1 MLPANKPAPIPS
13 FQFFRRTLPVESF
26 DRLRELLLQ
35 AAQSS
40 GEGAF
45 AIAEDILGPVEL
57 APERQAERFVLVVS
71 GRFSGLLKGKP
82 RTPAQQGGWL
92 MANEALYE
100 VELTFD
106 REAIASF
113 LSQLACFVDSSP
125 SATSL
130 VEQAG
135 GILRASDGLMP
146 TELVLQLL
154 EILAPK
160 EPEFPAAERVYPY
173 VSVCMPVE
181 EALRQ
186 QIEQERLLNQ
196 VTSQIRQSLELPVI
210 LSTAVEQVQ
219 RLLQVDRLAIYQF
232 DVLPAEEEIEGNGN
246 WVAVEGERVKNPS
259 VLSPLRPEPAQSS
272 GLSAERN
279 WGRITYEAR
288 SSDGISSVLNW
299 TEGERC
305 FVSVCNLR
313 KKYRKGFTQAIED
326 TEIAYAFSPCFLDL
340 MRRARV
346 RAKLVAPIVVGD
358 ELWGLLIAQ
367 QCDLPR
373 RWSESEKDFLK
384 EIAEHLAVG
393 IHQAQLY
400 AELQEQ
406 KQTLEQRVIERT
418 QALQDALIA
427 AQAASRAKSEFLST
441 MSHEL
446 RTPLTCV
453 IGMSATLLRWSLG
466 QLNQKQRSYLQTI
479 HESGEHLLELI
490 NDILDLSQVEAG
502 KTVLNISEFS
512 LRQLAGQSLQELQE
526 KARSGGVELEM
537 DLKVEAGRDRFTA
550 DYRRVKQIVYNLLS
564 NAVKF
569 THAGGVV
576 TLRVWVEGNAALFQ
590 VEDTGIGIPE
600 NQLPLLFEKFQQ
612 LDSSHHRKYGG
623 TGLGLALTKQL
634 VELHGGMIEVE
645 SAVGEGS
652 TFTVWLPAQP
662 LSPAVPALAAQ
673 APKESPARFQGGIVL
688 IEDDEE
694 MATLMCDILTAAGYQ
709 VVWLIEG
716 STAIEQIELLEPVAV
731 IVDME
736 LPGMDGNEIISE
748 LRQSPVGQQLKVL
761 GLTAKTPHALELG
774 GEGADDLLLKPVQP
788 ARLLQKITKLTA
800 AGRDQSAGVISAA
813 RSAGW
818 QN

>member
-1 MLPANKPAPIPS
+1 MPS

-35 AAQSS
+35 QAAKSS
-40 GEGAF
+40 GEGAV
-45 AIAEDILGPVEL
+45 AIAENILGPVGL
-57 APERQAERFVLVVS
+57 APEPQAERFALVVS
-71 GRFSGLLKGKP
+71 GRFSGLVRGKP

-106 REAIASF
+106 REEIASF
-113 LSQLACFVDSSP
+113 LSQLASFPHSSP
-125 SATSL
+125 TATSL
-130 VEQAG
+130 VEQAE
-135 GILRASDGLMP
+135 GILSASDGRMP
-146 TELVLQLL
+146 SELALQLL
-154 EILAPK
+154 EILAPC
-160 EPEFPAAERVYPY
+160 EPEFPAAELVYPY
-173 VSVCMPVE
+173 VSVCQPVE
-181 EALRQ
+181 DALRL

-210 LSTAVEQVQ
+210 LSTAVDRVQ

-232 DVLPAEEEIEGNGN
+232 YVLPAEEETQGSRSG
-246 WVAVEGERVKNPS
+246 VAVERERVKNPS
-259 VLSPLRPEPAQSS
+259 AVSPLRPEPAQS
-272 GLSAERN
+272 GAFSAERN

-288 SSDGISSVLNW
+288 SSDAISTVVNW

-305 FVSVCNLR
+305 FVSALNLR

-326 TEIAYAFSPCFLDL
+326 TEIAYGFSPCFLDL

-367 QCDLPR
+367 QCEEPR
-373 RWSESEKDFLK
+373 RWSESEKNFLK
-384 EIAEHLAVG
+384 EIAEHLAVA

-406 KQTLEQRVIERT
+406 KQTLEQRVVERT

-466 QLNQKQRSYLQTI
+466 QLNQKQRNYLQTI
-479 HESGEHLLELI
+479 HDSGEHLLELI

-502 KTVLNISEFS
+502 KTVLNVSEFS
-512 LRQLAGQSLQELQE
+512 LRQLAGQSLQELQD
-526 KARSGGVELEM
+526 KARAGGVELEM
-537 DLKVEAGRDRFTA
+537 DLKVDPPRDRFAA
-550 DYRRVKQIVYNLLS
+550 DYRRIKQIVYNLLS

-569 THAGGVV
+569 THAGGQV
-576 TLRVWVEGNAALFQ
+576 TLRVWVEGRAALFQ

-634 VELHGGMIEVE
+634 VELHGGWIEVE
-645 SAVGEGS
+645 SSVGEGS

-662 LSPAVPALAAQ
+662 LSPAVPALAAE
-673 APKESPARFQGGIVL
+673 APSLSSARLQGGIVL

-694 MATLMCDILTAAGYQ
+694 MATMICDILTAAGYQ
-709 VVWLIEG
+709 VVWQIEG
-716 STAIEQIELLEPVAV
+716 STAIEQIELLQPKAV

-736 LPGMDGNEIISE
+736 LPGMDGSEIISD
-748 LRQSPVGQQLKVL
+748 LRQSPAGQELKVL
-761 GLTAKTPHALELG
+761 GLTVKMPHEVEAG
-774 GEGADDLLLKPVQP
+774 GQGADDFLLKPVEP
-788 ARLLQKITKLTA
+788 AFLLQKITQLTA
-800 AGRDQSAGVISAA
+800 AGSDQPAGVSSAA
-813 RSAGW
+813 RRAGW
-818 QN
+818 EI

>member
-1 MLPANKPAPIPS
+1 MPS

-35 AAQSS
+35 QGALSS
-40 GEGAF
+40 GEGAVV
-45 AIAEDILGPVEL
+45 ITENILGPVEL
-57 APERQAERFVLVVS
+57 TPAQQAERFALVVS

-82 RTPAQQGGWL
+82 RTPAQQGEWL
-92 MANEALYE
+92 AAKEALYE

-106 REAIASF
+106 REAIASL
-113 LSQLACFVDSSP
+113 LSQLASFLHSSP

-130 VEQAG
+130 IEQAG
-135 GILRASDGLMP
+135 GILRASNGLMP
-146 TELVLQLL
+146 SQLTLQLL

-160 EPEFPAAERVYPY
+160 EPEFLAAELVYPY
-173 VSVCMPVE
+173 VSVCQPVE
-181 EALRQ
+181 DALRQ

-232 DVLPAEEEIEGNGN
+232 DALPAEEETEGNGN
-246 WVAVEGERVKNPS
+246 WVAVEGERVKNLS
-259 VLSPLRPEPAQSS
+259 AVSPLRPEPAQSGS
-272 GLSAERN
+272 LSAERN

-288 SSDGISSVLNW
+288 SSDAISSVLNW

-326 TEIAYAFSPCFLDL
+326 TEIAYAFSPCFLEL
-340 MRRARV
+340 MRRGRV
-346 RAKLVAPIVVGD
+346 RAKLVAPIVVGE

-367 QCDLPR
+367 QCDQPR

-384 EIAEHLAVG
+384 QIAEHLAVA

-400 AELQEQ
+400 GELQQQ
-406 KQTLEQRVIERT
+406 KQTLEQRVVERT

-466 QLNQKQRSYLQTI
+466 QLNQKQRNYLQTI
-479 HESGEHLLELI
+479 HDSGEHLLELI

-526 KARSGGVELEM
+526 KARVGRVELEM

-550 DYRRVKQIVYNLLS
+550 DYRRVKQILYNLLS

-634 VELHGGMIEVE
+634 VELHGGIIEVE
-645 SAVGEGS
+645 SAVGAGS

-662 LSPAVPALAAQ
+662 LSPAVPALAAE

-716 STAIEQIELLEPVAV
+716 ATAIEQIELLEPVAV

-748 LRQSPVGQQLKVL
+748 LRQSAVGQQLKVL
-761 GLTAKTPHALELG
+761 GLTAKTPPAVELG
-774 GEGADDLLLKPVQP
+774 GEGADDFLLKPVQP
-788 ARLLQKITKLTA
+788 ARLLKKIAGLTA
-800 AGRDQSAGVISAA
+800 AGRDQPAGVRSAA

>member
-1 MLPANKPAPIPS
+1 MPS

-35 AAQSS
+35 QAAESS
-40 GEGAF
+40 GEGAVV
-45 AIAEDILGPVEL
+45 ITENILGPVEL
-57 APERQAERFVLVVS
+57 TPDQQAERFALVVS
-71 GRFSGLLKGKP
+71 ERFSGLVRGKP

-92 MANEALYE
+92 AAKEVLYE

-106 REAIASF
+106 RQEIASF

-125 SATSL
+125 SARSL

-160 EPEFPAAERVYPY
+160 EPEFPAADLMYPC
-173 VSVCMPVE
+173 VSVCLPVE
-181 EALRQ
+181 DALRQ

-232 DVLPAEEEIEGNGN
+232 DVLPADEETEGSGNG
-246 WVAVEGERVKNPS
+246 VAVGAERVKNPS
-259 VLSPLRPEPAQSS
+259 AVSPLRPEPAQLG
-272 GLSAERN
+272 GLSPERQ

-288 SSDGISSVLNW
+288 SSDAISSVLNW

-326 TEIAYAFSPCFLDL
+326 TEIAYAFSPCFLEL
-340 MRRARV
+340 MRRGRV
-346 RAKLVAPIVVGD
+346 RAKLVAPIVVGE

-384 EIAEHLAVG
+384 EIAEHLAVA

-406 KQTLEQRVIERT
+406 KQTLEQRVVERT

-466 QLNQKQRSYLQTI
+466 QLNQKQRNYLQTI
-479 HESGEHLLELI
+479 HDSGEHLLELI

-502 KTVLNISEFS
+502 KAVLNISEFS

-526 KARSGGVELEM
+526 KARAGGVALEI
-537 DLKVEAGRDRFTA
+537 DIKVDPQRDRFAA
-550 DYRRVKQIVYNLLS
+550 DYRRVKQILYNLLS

-569 THAGGVV
+569 THPGGQV
-576 TLRVWVEGNAALFQ
+576 TLRIWMEGSAALFQ

-634 VELHGGMIEVE
+634 VELHGGIIEVE
-645 SAVGEGS
+645 SSVGEGS

-662 LSPAVPALAAQ
+662 LSPSVSALAAE
-673 APKESPARFQGGIVL
+673 APPVSPARLHAGIVL

-694 MATLMCDILTAAGYQ
+694 MATMICDILTAAGYQ
-709 VVWLIEG
+709 VVWQIEG
-716 STAIEQIELLEPVAV
+716 STAIEQIELLQPAAV

-736 LPGMDGNEIISE
+736 LPGMDGNEIISD
-748 LRQSPVGQQLKVL
+748 LRQSPAGKELKVL
-761 GLTAKTPHALELG
+761 GLTAKTPPEVEAG
-774 GEGADDLLLKPVQP
+774 GQGADDFLPKPVES
-788 ARLLQKITKLTA
+788 AFLLQKITQLTA
-800 AGRDQSAGVISAA
+800 AGSDQPAGVSSAA
-813 RSAGW
+813 SRAG
-818 QN
+818 